1 MERFDYLQ
9 ESIRIL
15 ELQSVVDDDVALRIE
30 DSIES
35 TLNFLFDFHSSEPQ
49 LHQVLEQRR
58 VTDPKLKKI
67 MRDGEAV
74 LEARVLA
81 FVKTFNMPNPE
92 VVADNI
98 FAMGEGI
105 VHRQVFGDTNTDPQ
119 QAIRLGAKMIASFF
133 KE

>member
-1 MERFDYLQ
+1 
-9 ESIRIL
+9 
-15 ELQSVVDDDVALRIE
+15 
-30 DSIES
+30 
-35 TLNFLFDFHSSEPQ
+35 
-49 LHQVLEQRR
+49 
-58 VTDPKLKKI
+58 